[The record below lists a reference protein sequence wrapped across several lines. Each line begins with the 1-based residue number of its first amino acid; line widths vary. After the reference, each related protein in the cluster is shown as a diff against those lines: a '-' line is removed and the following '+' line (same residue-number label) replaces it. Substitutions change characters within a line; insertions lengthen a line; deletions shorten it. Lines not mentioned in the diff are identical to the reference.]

1 MRVVSRLALKPAVA
15 VSLKSLSTI
24 HLLML
29 CASQQVICVCHT
41 LNPRLNDAAAAK
53 AVSAAAASR
62 RHQQARKVVAG
73 RTEAGVL
80 LDGDLLAS
88 YALLPAPR
96 QAEVAR
102 RAGVSREA
110 ALQALHAAAAATA
123 LF

>member
-1 MRVVSRLALKPAVA
+1 M
-15 VSLKSLSTI
+15 
-24 HLLML
+24 
-29 CASQQVICVCHT
+29 
-41 LNPRLNDAAAAK
+41 
-53 AVSAAAASR
+53 
-62 RHQQARKVVAG
+62 VAG

-96 QAEVAR
+96 QEEVAR